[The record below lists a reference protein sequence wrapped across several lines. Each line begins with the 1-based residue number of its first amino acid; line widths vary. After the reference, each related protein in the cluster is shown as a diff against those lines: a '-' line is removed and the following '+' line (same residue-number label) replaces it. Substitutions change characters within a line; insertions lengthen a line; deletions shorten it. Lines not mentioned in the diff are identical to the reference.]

1 MTLEQP
7 PQFDDEMMREPA
19 VTAGE
24 PDPDC
29 GVYRTPRKS
38 AASTGSVVLQ
48 SSSVSSPVQQRWAW
62 ERTKI
67 VPPWSRMYS
76 SAASDMTTSN
86 AVHDLI
92 GRCSPGTWAI
102 VRCAE
107 RARRVV
113 SVQPVP
119 ERRRLPF
126 DPIAEAHR
134 QWAAHGWV
142 PEAPAMAT
150 VTSIM
155 RLQQVFLARADV
167 VLRPFGLTFARYEV
181 VMLLS
186 FSTKG
191 SLPLGK
197 IGERL
202 QVNAASV
209 TNAVDRLEAQ
219 GLVVRRPNPRDGRGT
234 LAAITAKGRKL
245 ADRATVAMNAQVF
258 SDLGLDAAALETL
271 FAALGQLRRSA
282 GDFD

>member
-1 MTLEQP
+1 M
-7 PQFDDEMMREPA
+7 
-19 VTAGE
+19 
-24 PDPDC
+24 
-29 GVYRTPRKS
+29 
-38 AASTGSVVLQ
+38 
-48 SSSVSSPVQQRWAW
+48 
-62 ERTKI
+62 
-67 VPPWSRMYS
+67 
-76 SAASDMTTSN
+76 
-86 AVHDLI
+86 
-92 GRCSPGTWAI
+92 
-102 VRCAE
+102 
-107 RARRVV
+107 V
-113 SVQPVP
+113 SVHPVP

-126 DPIAEAHR
+126 DPIAEAQR
-134 QWAAHGWV
+134 QWETHGWV
-142 PEAPAMAT
+142 REAPAMAT

-202 QVNAASV
+202 QVNPASV

-234 LAAITAKGRKL
+234 LAAVTAKGRKL
-245 ADRATVAMNAQVF
+245 ASRATVAMNDQVF
-258 SDLGLDAAALETL
+258 SDLGLDPAALKTL
-271 FAALGQLRRSA
+271 FGALSQLRRFT